1 MKAITY
7 GDLSAWLSRLSV
19 DGSQAGT
26 GLSASRI
33 IQTHQ
38 LVGAV
43 FNYAVKAGL
52 ATKNIAAEINR
63 RHDLPE
69 TTEAD
74 QRYLTHPHLLDLAKE
89 TARFE
94 TLTLVLGY
102 CGCRFGEA
110 AALRRKDV
118 GDREISV
125 RASATY
131 VAGQGIVETDSK
143 TKWSRRVP
151 VPEPVWERLRG
162 ELPTESDALGS
173 RVVKAA
179 FAVG

>member
-1 MKAITY
+1 MPIQRTP
-7 GDLSAWLSRLSV
+7 
-19 DGSQAGT
+19 GT
-26 GLSASRI
+26 GRGGWCLSASRI

-43 FNYAVKAGL
+43 FNYAANAGL

-63 RHDLPE
+63 HDLPE
-69 TTEAD
+69 TRKAE
-74 QRYLTHPHLLDLAKE
+74 QRYLTHPQLPDLAE
-89 TARFE
+89 EMGRFE

-118 GDREISV
+118 GDREITV

-131 VAGQGIVETDSK
+131 VAGQGSWKRTA
-143 TKWSRRVP
+143 RPNGRVAY
-151 VPEPVWERLRG
+151 RCLNLSG
-162 ELPTESDALGS
+162 NA
-173 RVVKAA
+173 
-179 FAVG
+179 

>member
-1 MKAITY
+1 MPIQRTP
-7 GDLSAWLSRLSV
+7 
-19 DGSQAGT
+19 GT
-26 GLSASRI
+26 GRGGWCLSASRI

-43 FNYAVKAGL
+43 FNYAANAGL

-63 RHDLPE
+63 HDLPE
-69 TTEAD
+69 TSKAE
-74 QRYLTHPHLLDLAKE
+74 QRYLTHPQLPDLAE
-89 TARFE
+89 EMGRFE

-110 AALRRKDV
+110 AALR
-118 GDREISV
+118 
-125 RASATY
+125 
-131 VAGQGIVETDSK
+131 IVETDSK

-162 ELPTESDALGS
+162 ELPTESDALLFPG
-173 RVVKAA
+173 RKGGHLPLGEYRWVFDRALVTVREYARDQ
-179 FAVG
+179 